1 MPTFSDV
8 LAGLEPIVPGLVV
21 AGVFMVLLLVLRSIA
36 KTKALRKKLSL
47 PSTLLVLYLFASV
60 LSGLTPLYWPAARNV
75 LYAISLLVLALA
87 VILALAVAVFDLF
100 LGRYRKITVPTIA
113 RDIVVAVVYMVAIFT
128 VLSQVGLNV
137 TSLITTSAVLTAVI
151 GFALQ
156 DLLSSVMSG
165 IALQLEQ
172 PFAVGDWVRFD
183 EQEGRV
189 LETNWRSTKIE
200 TLHRDIVVIPNNVIT
215 RSPLINFS
223 QPDPIHRRK
232 IKIGLGYEA
241 PPNRVKR
248 SILTALDAVDG
259 VLEDPKP
266 YIFTRSY
273 DDFAITYRVH
283 FFVDQIHR
291 KDHIEDAVLSRIWY
305 QLKRDGLKVPFPIR
319 DINMHTVSHDAS
331 NRALDD
337 ERREVEAALGRVPFL
352 EPLDAAERRQL
363 AEQIRRQA
371 FAADE
376 TIIRFG
382 DPGESFYIV
391 ANGRLSVTTQRG
403 VEVAVLGRGDYFGEM
418 SLMTGEARSAT
429 VTALEDTEL
438 YVVDKASFERIIK
451 SHTELVEQIATKLSE
466 RRRALSEQD
475 SRTDLAVVAPSD
487 SGIVHR
493 IRRFFNMN
501 TG

>member
-1 MPTFSDV
+1 V
-8 LAGLEPIVPGLVV
+8 LA
-21 AGVFMVLLLVLRSIA
+21 
-36 KTKALRKKLSL
+36 SL
-47 PSTLLVLYLFASV
+47 TS
-60 LSGLTPLYWPAARNV
+60 LYWPKAHDV
-75 LYAISLLVLALA
+75 LYAVSLLVLALA

-100 LGRYRKITVPTIA
+100 LGRYRKITIPTIA
-113 RDIVVAVVYMVAIFT
+113 RDIIVAVVYMVAVFT

-172 PFAVGDWVRFD
+172 PFSVGDWVKFD
-183 EQEGRV
+183 DQEGRV

-215 RSPLINFS
+215 RSPLINFTA
-223 QPDPIHRRK
+223 PDPIHRRK
-232 IKIGLGYEA
+232 LDIGLGYEA

-248 SILTALDAVDG
+248 SLLTALREVDG
-259 VLEDPKP
+259 VLEEPKP
-266 YIFTRSY
+266 LIRLRSY
-273 DDFAITYRVH
+273 DDFSIGYRIH
-283 FFVDQIHR
+283 FFIDQIHL
-291 KDHIEDAVLSRIWY
+291 KDQIEDAVFSRIWY

-319 DINMHTVSHDAS
+319 DVNMYTVSANDS
-331 NRALDD
+331 ERAREHELL
-337 ERREVEAALGRVPFL
+337 EVEDALQRVPFL
-352 EPLDAAERRQL
+352 QPLDEAERRRL
-363 AEQIRRQA
+363 AEQITLQS

-376 TIIRFG
+376 TIIRHG
-382 DPGESFYIV
+382 DPGECFYIV
-391 ANGRLSVTTQRG
+391 ASGRLSVTTQRG

-429 VTALEDTEL
+429 VSALEDTEL

-451 SHTELVEQIATKLSE
+451 THTELVDKIATRLSE

-475 SRTDLAVVAPSD
+475 SRNDIAVVTPSD

-493 IRRFFNMN
+493 IRRFFNMG